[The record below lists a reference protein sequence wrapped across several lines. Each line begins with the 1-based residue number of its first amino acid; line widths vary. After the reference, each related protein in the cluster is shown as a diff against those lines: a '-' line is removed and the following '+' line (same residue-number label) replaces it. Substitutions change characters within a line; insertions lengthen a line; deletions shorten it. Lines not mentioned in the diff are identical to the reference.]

1 MPRKTDGIEFELH
14 PGPQKDKDG
23 KPLLYA
29 KLASKKKITFEQLEG
44 YSITFKH
51 MAKGELEACFTK
63 FLNCAAPWFH
73 EGYRVETPIGS
84 FAPKLKLTGEH
95 TDPKTVTGRDI
106 MYSGVD
112 FIPTKDFSRE
122 VCSNRLGFRCAE
134 GPVGNSQM
142 SDPKAMEEALRR
154 SLQQGFTSVKIFR
167 ICSGLKRDSAQ
178 KYLDGLTE
186 GDHPR
191 LRRVKNGK
199 SYLYFP
205 IQEES
210 TFEK

>member
-1 MPRKTDGIEFELH
+1 MTDGIEFELH
-14 PGPQKDKDG
+14 PGPQKDENG

-29 KLASKKKITFEQLEG
+29 RLASKKKLTFKQLEG
-44 YSITFKH
+44 YSISHQH
-51 MAKGELEACFTK
+51 MAKGELETCFAK

-84 FAPKLKLTGEH
+84 FAPKVKLIGEH

-106 MYSGVD
+106 KYDNID
-112 FIPTKDFSRE
+112 FIPSKDFIKV
-122 VCSNRLGFRCAE
+122 VCSNRLGFRRAE

-142 SDPKAMEEALRR
+142 HDPKAMDEALRR

-178 KYLDGLTE
+178 DYLDSLTK

-191 LRRVKNGK
+191 LRRVKNGN

-210 TFEK
+210 PAEK

>member
-1 MPRKTDGIEFELH
+1 MPRKTDGIEFELL
-14 PGPQKDKDG
+14 PGPQKDENG

-29 KLASKKKITFEQLEG
+29 RLASKKKLTFKQLEG
-44 YSITFKH
+44 YSISHQH
-51 MAKGELEACFTK
+51 MAKGELETCFAK

-84 FAPKLKLTGEH
+84 FAPKVKLTGEH

-106 MYSGVD
+106 KYDNID
-112 FIPTKDFSRE
+112 FIPSKDFIKV
-122 VCSNRLGFRCAE
+122 VCSNRLGFRRAE

-142 SDPKAMEEALRR
+142 HDPKAMDEALRR

-178 KYLDGLTE
+178 DYLDSLTK

-191 LRRVKNGK
+191 LRRVKNGN

-210 TFEK
+210 PAEK

>member
-14 PGPQKDKDG
+14 PGPQKDENG

-29 KLASKKKITFEQLEG
+29 RLASKKKLTFKQLEG
-44 YSITFKH
+44 YSISHQH
-51 MAKGELEACFTK
+51 MAKGELETCFAK

-84 FAPKLKLTGEH
+84 FAPKVKLTGEH

-106 MYSGVD
+106 KYDNID
-112 FIPTKDFSRE
+112 FIPSKDFIKV
-122 VCSNRLGFRCAE
+122 VCSNRLGFRHVE

-142 SDPKAMEEALRR
+142 HDPKAMDEALRR
-154 SLQQGFTSVKIFR
+154 SLQQGFTTVKIFR
-167 ICSGLKRDSAQ
+167 ICSGLKRDSAL
-178 KYLDGLTE
+178 KYLDSLTK

-191 LRRVKNGK
+191 LRRVKSGK

-210 TFEK
+210 PVEK

>member
-1 MPRKTDGIEFELH
+1 
-14 PGPQKDKDG
+14 
-23 KPLLYA
+23 
-29 KLASKKKITFEQLEG
+29 
-44 YSITFKH
+44 

-63 FLNCAAPWFH
+63 FLNCAVLWFY

-95 TDPKTVTGRDI
+95 TAPKTVTGRDI
-106 MYSGVD
+106 RYDGVEFIPSKD
-112 FIPTKDFSRE
+112 FIRE
-122 VCSNRLGFRCAE
+122 VCSNRLGFRCVE

-142 SDPKAMEEALRR
+142 HDPKAMDEALRR
-154 SLQQGFTSVKIFR
+154 SLQQGFTTVKIFR
-167 ICSGLKRDSAQ
+167 ICSLDS
-178 KYLDGLTE
+178 LTK

-191 LRRVKNGK
+191 LRRVKSGK

-210 TFEK
+210 PVEK

>member
-1 MPRKTDGIEFELH
+1 M
-14 PGPQKDKDG
+14 
-23 KPLLYA
+23 
-29 KLASKKKITFEQLEG
+29 
-44 YSITFKH
+44 
-51 MAKGELEACFTK
+51 
-63 FLNCAAPWFH
+63 
-73 EGYRVETPIGS
+73 ETPIGS

-106 MYSGVD
+106 RYDGVEFIPSKD
-112 FIPTKDFSRE
+112 FIRE
-122 VCSNRLGFRCAE
+122 VCSNRLGFRCVE

-142 SDPKAMEEALRR
+142 HDPKAMDEALRR
-154 SLQQGFTSVKIFR
+154 SLQQGFTTVKIFR

-178 KYLDGLTE
+178 KYLDSLTK

-210 TFEK
+210 PR

>member
-14 PGPQKDKDG
+14 PGPQKDENG

-29 KLASKKKITFEQLEG
+29 RLASKKKLTFKQLEG
-44 YSITFKH
+44 YSISHQH
-51 MAKGELEACFTK
+51 MAKGELETCFAK

-84 FAPKLKLTGEH
+84 FAPKVKLTGEH

-106 MYSGVD
+106 KYDNID
-112 FIPTKDFSRE
+112 FIPSKDFIKV
-122 VCSNRLGFRCAE
+122 VCSNRLGFRRVE

-142 SDPKAMEEALRR
+142 HDPKAMDEALRR
-154 SLQQGFTSVKIFR
+154 SLQQGFTTVKIFR
-167 ICSGLKRDSAQ
+167 ICSGLKRDSAL
-178 KYLDGLTE
+178 KYLDSLTK

-191 LRRVKNGK
+191 LRRVKSGK

-210 TFEK
+210 PVEK

>member
-14 PGPQKDKDG
+14 PGPQKDENG

-29 KLASKKKITFEQLEG
+29 RLASKKKLTFKQLEG
-44 YSITFKH
+44 YSISHQH
-51 MAKGELEACFTK
+51 MAKGELETCFAK

-84 FAPKLKLTGEH
+84 FAPKVKLTGEH

-106 MYSGVD
+106 KYDNID
-112 FIPTKDFSRE
+112 FIPSKDFIKV
-122 VCSNRLGFRCAE
+122 VCSNRLGFRRVE

-142 SDPKAMEEALRR
+142 HDPKAMDEALRR
-154 SLQQGFTSVKIFR
+154 SLQQGFTTVKS
-167 ICSGLKRDSAQ
+167 SGLKRDSAL
-178 KYLDGLTE
+178 KYLDSLTK

-191 LRRVKNGK
+191 LRRVKSGK

-210 TFEK
+210 PVEK

>member
-14 PGPQKDKDG
+14 PSPQKDKDG
-23 KPLLYA
+23 KPILYA
-29 KLASKKKITFEQLEG
+29 KLASKNKVTFEQLEG
-44 YSITFKH
+44 YSITHKH
-51 MAKGELEACFTK
+51 MIKGELEGCFNK
-63 FLNCAAPWFH
+63 FLDVAALWFH

-106 MYSGVD
+106 VYDGVE
-112 FIPTKDFSRE
+112 FIPSKE
-122 VCSNRLGFRCAE
+122 LKEAVCTNRLGFRRIQ

-142 SDPKAMEEALRR
+142 YDPKAMDEALRR
-154 SLQQGFTSVKIFR
+154 SLQQGFTNVSVFKFF
-167 ICSGLKRDSAQ
+167 SGLKRDSAQ
-178 KYLDGLTE
+178 KYLDSLTL

-199 SYLYFP
+199 SYIYFP
-205 IQEES
+205 IKDIS
-210 TFEK
+210 NAEK

>member
-14 PGPQKDKDG
+14 PGPQKDENG

-29 KLASKKKITFEQLEG
+29 RLASKKKLTFKQLEG
-44 YSITFKH
+44 YSISHQH
-51 MAKGELEACFTK
+51 MAKGELETCFAK

-84 FAPKLKLTGEH
+84 FAPKVKLTGEH

-106 MYSGVD
+106 KYDNID
-112 FIPTKDFSRE
+112 FIPSKDFIKV
-122 VCSNRLGFRCAE
+122 VCSNRLGFRRVE

-142 SDPKAMEEALRR
+142 HDPKAMDEALRR
-154 SLQQGFTSVKIFR
+154 SLQQGFTTVKIFR
-167 ICSGLKRDSAQ
+167 ICSGLKRDSAL
-178 KYLDGLTE
+178 KYLDSLTK

-191 LRRVKNGK
+191 LRRVMSGK

-210 TFEK
+210 PVEK

>member
-1 MPRKTDGIEFELH
+1 M
-14 PGPQKDKDG
+14 
-23 KPLLYA
+23 
-29 KLASKKKITFEQLEG
+29 
-44 YSITFKH
+44 
-51 MAKGELEACFTK
+51 
-63 FLNCAAPWFH
+63 
-73 EGYRVETPIGS
+73 
-84 FAPKLKLTGEH
+84 
-95 TDPKTVTGRDI
+95 TGRDI

-199 SYLYFP
+199 SYIYFP
-205 IQEES
+205 IPEES
-210 TFEK
+210 PVEK